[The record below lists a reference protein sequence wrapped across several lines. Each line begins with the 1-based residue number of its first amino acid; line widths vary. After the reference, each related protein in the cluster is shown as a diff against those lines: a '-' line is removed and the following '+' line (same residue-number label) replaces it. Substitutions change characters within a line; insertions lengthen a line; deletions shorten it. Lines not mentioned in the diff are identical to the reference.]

1 MILRVWLTLE
11 TGALGKLSRTP
22 STTTVKQRNSE
33 IWNSLIHLPNTCQ
46 MFPLFSASKNVLEGS
61 DFE

>member
-1 MILRVWLTLE
+1 MILRVWLKLE

-22 STTTVKQRNSE
+22 SNTTVKQQNSE

-46 MFPLFSASKNVLEGS
+46 IFPLFSDSKNVLKGS
-61 DFE
+61 DSE